1 MHPNEQ
7 ELNSGR
13 RLADKLF
20 RRLVL
25 LRRDLKMHRSIVESD
40 LFREYLACAAPWLR
54 ASFCLMD
61 LLERVK
67 NFGLTGFF
75 LDTGW
80 WQQYET
86 TEALTLVDAEV
97 REQFELSRQTF
108 DAGLD
113 PDVGLNKERFCQSV
127 LDALCLYLS
136 RESEAAY
143 DWLVLMNRYGALGSP
158 SEAGAVSGADANM
171 VPERASAISPYGVQ
185 ALSLPAA
192 PTI

>member
-1 MHPNEQ
+1 MHANGQ

-13 RLADKLF
+13 RLADKLY
-20 RRLVL
+20 RRLVF
-25 LRRDLKMHRSIVESD
+25 LRRDLQMHPAIVESD

-54 ASFCLMD
+54 ASYCLMD
-61 LLERVK
+61 LIERVK

-86 TEALTLVDAEV
+86 TEALALVGAEV
-97 REQFELSRQTF
+97 REQFELSRQSF

-113 PDVGLNKERFCQSV
+113 PDVGLDKERFCQSI
-127 LDALCLYLS
+127 LEALCLHLS
-136 RESEAAY
+136 SESEAAY

-158 SEAGAVSGADANM
+158 ADSGTAISPDVNVVMA
-171 VPERASAISPYGVQ
+171 RGSAISPYGVQ
-185 ALSLPAA
+185 VFS
-192 PTI
+192 